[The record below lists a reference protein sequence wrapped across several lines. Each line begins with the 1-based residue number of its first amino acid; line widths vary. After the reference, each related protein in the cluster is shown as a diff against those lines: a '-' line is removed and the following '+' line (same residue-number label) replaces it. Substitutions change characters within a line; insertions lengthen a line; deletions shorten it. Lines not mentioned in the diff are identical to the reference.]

1 MTEPN
6 TTWAEPEG
14 TPPVTPPGGPFVAPV
29 SPVSPA
35 APSAAPAPIVAP
47 RKKGGRITNV
57 LLVVAALI
65 AVGGVTF
72 AVGRATAPA
81 ASGLTGRGS
90 GITNGAGV
98 PGQGGLVPGGS
109 FDPAAFPAAGGPGG
123 FGDRT
128 MTITGTVKS
137 VDGTTLTITTESG
150 TETTVDISGST
161 YHSQAA
167 ATAADVT
174 AGTSVSVSVT
184 GLGGFRGG
192 PGSSAAPD
200 ASGAPGPGTITATD
214 VTITA
219 K

>member
-6 TTWAEPEG
+6 TSWAEPEG
-14 TPPVTPPGGPFVAPV
+14 APPVLVAPVTPGASGASAPV
-29 SPVSPA
+29 ETV
-35 APSAAPAPIVAP
+35 PIVAP
-47 RKKGGRITNV
+47 RKKKGGGITNV
-57 LLVVAALI
+57 LLVVAALV

-81 ASGLTGRGS
+81 AASGLGARGTGLTS
-90 GITNGAGV
+90 GTGTT
-98 PGQGGLVPGGS
+98 GQQGLVPGGS
-109 FDPAAFPAAGGPGG
+109 FDPAAGGVPGGDRGG

-137 VDGTTLTITTESG
+137 IDGTSMTVTTASG
-150 TETTVDISGST
+150 NETTIDISGTT

-174 AGTSVSVSVT
+174 AGSTVSVSIT
-184 GLGGFRGG
+184 GFGGGRGG
-192 PGSSAAPD
+192 PDASAAPA
-200 ASGAPGPGTITATD
+200 ASGAPASGTITATD